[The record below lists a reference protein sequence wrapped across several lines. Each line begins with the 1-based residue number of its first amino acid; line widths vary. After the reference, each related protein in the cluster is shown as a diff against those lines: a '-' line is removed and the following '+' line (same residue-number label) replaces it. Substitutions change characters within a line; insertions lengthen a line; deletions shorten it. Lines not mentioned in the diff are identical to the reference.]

1 MEINLLVEGGKM
13 EPGPSLAQKVGPMGL
28 NMGQI
33 VQQVND
39 ATKQFEGMKVPVMLE
54 VDPNTK
60 EVEVNVYSP
69 PASELLK
76 KEFAID
82 KGSGMQKKVYTAN
95 ASIEQMISIAKTKM
109 PTLLDKELKS
119 AVKSMVGT
127 AGSLGIMIESKRAP
141 EVEEEIDQGKYDE
154 EIKNEKTETP
164 EEKRKDLDQY
174 YKKIEQQQQK
184 YLQAQEEES
193 SKKK

>member
-76 KEFAID
+76 KEFGID

-109 PTLLDKELKS
+109 PNLLDKELKS
-119 AVKSMVGT
+119 AVKSMIGT

-141 EVEEEIDQGKYDE
+141 EIEEEIDQGKYDE

-164 EEKRKDLDQY
+164 EEKRKELDQY
-174 YKKIEQQQQK
+174 FKKIEQQQQK

-193 SKKK
+193 KK

>member
-13 EPGPSLAQKVGPMGL
+13 QPGPSLAQKVGPLGL

-33 VQQVND
+33 VQQVNE
-39 ATKQFEGMKVPVMLE
+39 ATKEFEGMKLPVILE

-60 EVEVNVYSP
+60 EVKVNVYSP

-76 KEFAID
+76 KEFGIE
-82 KGSGMQKKVYTAN
+82 KGSGMQKKVFTGN
-95 ASIEQMISIAKTKM
+95 ASIEQMISVAKTKM
-109 PTLLDKELKS
+109 PNLLDRSLKS
-119 AVKSMVGT
+119 AVKSVIGT

-141 EVEEEIDQGKYDE
+141 EIEEEIEHGKYDD

-164 EEKRKDLDQY
+164 EEKRKELDQY
-174 YKKIEQQQQK
+174 YNKIYQQQQK
-184 YLQAQEEES
+184 FLQEQASE
-193 SKKK
+193 